1 MACEQHTGGTHAP
14 NETVATCWD
23 ADRLDLPR
31 VFIQVKPQLLCTK
44 YAKDPVMIETANQR
58 VQRWLSKR
66 DNSHQNDSDNL
77 SSKQASRGL
86 KKMTSDQRI
95 IYITGRG
102 GDANKGLG
110 AYLKTIDS
118 HRIGLSV
125 NSIFLVL
132 PFEQQLAVI
141 HDLLGRFDGPNTSI
155 IANSYGAYLLTSA
168 LIDKP
173 AIASQVLLLS
183 PALGLTIVEEEM
195 FYSRPPNQRLW
206 SEALEQGRM
215 TKPSYLAVCAGELD
229 AGSCSPIMV
238 RKFSELINVD

>member
-1 MACEQHTGGTHAP
+1 
-14 NETVATCWD
+14 
-23 ADRLDLPR
+23 
-31 VFIQVKPQLLCTK
+31 
-44 YAKDPVMIETANQR
+44 MIT
-58 VQRWLSKR
+58 
-66 DNSHQNDSDNL
+66 
-77 SSKQASRGL
+77 
-86 KKMTSDQRI
+86 DQRI

-110 AYLKTIDS
+110 AYLKSIDPN
-118 HRIGLSV
+118 RIGLSV
-125 NSIFLVL
+125 NSNFLAL

-195 FYSRPPNQRLW
+195 FYSRPPHQRPW

-215 TKPSYLAVCAGELD
+215 TKPRYLEVCTGELD
-229 AGSCSPIMV
+229 AGSCSPITV
-238 RKFSELINVD
+238 RKFSELINVDQVQIIPEQGHKLDRSIVQSVVGLFLKPSG

>member
-1 MACEQHTGGTHAP
+1 
-14 NETVATCWD
+14 
-23 ADRLDLPR
+23 
-31 VFIQVKPQLLCTK
+31 
-44 YAKDPVMIETANQR
+44 MIT
-58 VQRWLSKR
+58 
-66 DNSHQNDSDNL
+66 
-77 SSKQASRGL
+77 
-86 KKMTSDQRI
+86 DQRI

-110 AYLKTIDS
+110 AYLKTIDP

-168 LIDKP
+168 FIDKP
-173 AIASQVLLLS
+173 AIASKVLLLS
-183 PALGLTIVEEEM
+183 PALGLTLVEEEM
-195 FYSRPPNQRLW
+195 FYSRPPQQRPW
-206 SEALEQGRM
+206 SKALEQGRM

-238 RKFSELINVD
+238 RKFSELINVDQVQIIPDQGHQLARTVVQSVVGRFVTPSD